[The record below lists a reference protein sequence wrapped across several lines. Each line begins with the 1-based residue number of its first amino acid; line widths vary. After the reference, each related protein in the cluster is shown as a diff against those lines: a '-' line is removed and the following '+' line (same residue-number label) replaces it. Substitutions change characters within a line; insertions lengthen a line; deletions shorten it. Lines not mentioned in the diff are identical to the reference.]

1 MEKMFTVSQKAGE
14 MMTEF
19 LKRREK
25 PSSIRILLQGGGC
38 AGSSLG
44 LALDEATQDDEIF
57 EHDGVSYI
65 VEKELFSQ
73 AQPIAVEYVESPY
86 GNGFQVQSNLKME
99 SGCGSCSRC

>member
-1 MEKMFTVSQKAGE
+1 MFTVSKKAGE

-19 LKRREK
+19 MRQREK
-25 PSSIRILLQGGGC
+25 PSSIRILLKGGGC

-44 LALDEATQDDEIF
+44 LALDEATPNDEIF

-65 VEKELFSQ
+65 VEKGLFSEVQ
-73 AQPIAVEYVESPY
+73 HIAVEYVESPY

-99 SGCGSCSRC
+99 SGCGSCYRC